1 MASLKEK
8 EQAIL
13 ISLIFGF
20 LNIIPD
26 ISATIL
32 SNSNL
37 ILADTLRGGSEVL
50 AIVFSYFAIRTIS
63 RGKDMEYNFGYGK
76 LEGFSS
82 LLVAT
87 AIVLSFLVIVYNS
100 YFQLLKPQPL
110 QGIGIV
116 IAVVTNFLAVAF
128 SIWQYKKFKRIM
140 KTDPS
145 PILDG
150 QCKLYWTKAISDGS
164 VLIAL
169 GVGYSMSNY
178 SFSHYIDPIGSLF
191 ICGFLVYA
199 AYQLYSTSLDNLMDK
214 TLEEKFQLG
223 ILRILAIN
231 FEKYVQLH
239 DIRSR
244 RSGGDIYIDLYLEF
258 EQDQVYSKLM
268 DNIQIIKSQLEK
280 RIANSQVNIIPVR
293 LE

>member
-1 MASLKEK
+1 MASLQEK

-13 ISLIFGF
+13 LSLVVGII
-20 LNIIPD
+20 NIVPD
-26 ISATIL
+26 VAATIL

-37 ILADTLRGGSEVL
+37 ILADTLRSCSEVL
-50 AIVFSYFAIRTIS
+50 AILFSYFAIRTVS
-63 RGKDMEYNFGYGK
+63 RGKDFGYNFGYGK

-82 LLVAT
+82 LLVAS
-87 AIVLSFLVIVYNS
+87 AIIISFLVIIYNT
-100 YFQLLKPQPL
+100 YHQLLEPEPV
-110 QGIGIV
+110 QGIGIL
-116 IAVVTNFLAVAF
+116 IAVVTNFLAVLF
-128 SIWQYKKFKRIM
+128 SVWQQKKFRRIM
-140 KTDPS
+140 QKDPS
-145 PILDG
+145 PIIDG

-164 VLIAL
+164 VLLAL
-169 GVGYSMSNY
+169 AVGYSLSNY
-178 SFSHYIDPIGSLF
+178 TFAYYIDPVGSLL

-223 ILRILAIN
+223 ILRVLASN
-231 FEKYVQLH
+231 FDKYLQLH

-268 DNIQIIKSQLEK
+268 DNIQTIKSQLEK
-280 RIANSQVNIIPVR
+280 HIVNSQVNIIPVSPG
-293 LE
+293 